1 MQIGIYATSFKN
13 KILKY
18 RFFYLPSFLHTV
30 FKMPLDP
37 TFNRPKLVV
46 HERLI
51 ILTLCAGLLFLSL
64 IAFSHPYIPETI
76 ETMETIESEAP
87 PVPLLTNAERPL
99 KKVRKNIK
107 TDQESALN
115 TKPRTVPKGSV
126 KRKAFSHDENAIKKE
141 KKEKNDG
148 KHL

>member
-1 MQIGIYATSFKN
+1 M
-13 KILKY
+13 
-18 RFFYLPSFLHTV
+18 PSRSHHA
-30 FKMPLDP
+30 
-37 TFNRPKLVV
+37 FNRPKLVV

-51 ILTLCAGLLFLSL
+51 VLVICAGLLFLSL
-64 IAFSHPYIPETI
+64 IAFSHPYLPETI
-76 ETMETIESEAP
+76 ETIESEAP
-87 PVPLLTNAERPL
+87 PPAASLPTPPESPL

-115 TKPRTVPKGSV
+115 TKPRTVSKGSV
-126 KRKAFSHDENAIKKE
+126 KRKAFSHNENAIKKE